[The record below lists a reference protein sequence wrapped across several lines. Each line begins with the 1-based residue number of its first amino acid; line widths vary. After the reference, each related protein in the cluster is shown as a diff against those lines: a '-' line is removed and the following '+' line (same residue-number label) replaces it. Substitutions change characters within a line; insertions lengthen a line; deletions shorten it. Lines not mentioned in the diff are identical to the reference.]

1 MIRGKQ
7 ITYHINKTE
16 YLWGLSQKIRSA
28 AHLFHKKSGLQR
40 IFSIKNLACGAF
52 FSQKI
57 FFLIIRGCI
66 SDKVF
71 YSVYEFISS
80 ENFEWF
86 ELKYWVITT
95 TQFIP
100 NSKYESV
107 K

>member
-1 MIRGKQ
+1 
-7 ITYHINKTE
+7 
-16 YLWGLSQKIRSA
+16 
-28 AHLFHKKSGLQR
+28 LFHKKSGLQR

-80 ENFEWF
+80 ENFE
-86 ELKYWVITT
+86 
-95 TQFIP
+95 
-100 NSKYESV
+100 
-107 K
+107 